1 MKILHSLLLTAHTV
15 RPTDFVT
22 VNRLT
27 EVRGIQCPKTTIE
40 DTREA
45 VKDGNIKFTLSAL
58 VKKQQVKK
66 GIIDSIIYRV

>member
-1 MKILHSLLLTAHTV
+1 MKILRSLLLAHTV
-15 RPTDFVT
+15 RSTDFVT

-45 VKDGNIKFTLSAL
+45 VEDGNIKFTLPAHFL
-58 VKKQQVKK
+58 LFIFKF
-66 GIIDSIIYRV
+66 